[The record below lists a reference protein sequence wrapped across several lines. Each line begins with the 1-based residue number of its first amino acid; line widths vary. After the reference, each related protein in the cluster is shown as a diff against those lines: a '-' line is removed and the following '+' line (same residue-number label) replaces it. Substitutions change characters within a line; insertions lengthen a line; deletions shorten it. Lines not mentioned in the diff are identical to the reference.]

1 MTKNDAINMVANFKL
16 NDKDTLWIWILVQ
29 IKLEVV
35 QGGTYFRGIYSSTN
49 GKQYKKS
56 WKDLDELKN
65 VD

>member
-1 MTKNDAINMVANFKL
+1 MNMDFGTNKTPA
-16 NDKDTLWIWILVQ
+16 
-29 IKLEVV
+29 EVV